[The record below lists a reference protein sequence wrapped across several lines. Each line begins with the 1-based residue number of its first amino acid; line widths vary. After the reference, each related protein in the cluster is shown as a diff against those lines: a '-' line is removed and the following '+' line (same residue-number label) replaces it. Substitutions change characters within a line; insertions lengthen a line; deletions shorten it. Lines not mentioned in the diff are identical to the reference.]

1 MNTDEILFMAYYAS
15 QEVEISPDRLQNL
28 INQFRQQGY
37 TLTDGY
43 ASPFNAPDNIISES
57 DQIEAK
63 ILAMCSQ
70 DNSVEDLNFWR
81 YPFEF
86 SLSFLLDPENDTR
99 WMISVQNDTL
109 MGVDNELGERNAS
122 EFVEVVRTAL
132 AHYPPFYGCAITV
145 EAPPFSEDVFDIEV
159 TKLYPINFY
168 GSEYVQRL
176 GKDQLLSAPAW
187 RVEEVANSV
196 LLVPSLEAIYT
207 DDPVSMEAVEQHLG
221 WAEAELVE

>member
-15 QEVEISPDRLQNL
+15 QEVEISPDRLQYL

-43 ASPFNAPDNIISES
+43 AWPFAAPDNIISES

-70 DNSVEDLNFWR
+70 DNSGEILNFWQ

-86 SLSFLLDPENDTR
+86 SLSFLLDPENGTR
-99 WMISVQNDTL
+99 WMISVENNTL
-109 MGVDNELGERNAS
+109 MGVENELGERNAS

-132 AHYPPFYGCAITV
+132 AYHPPFYGCATTV

-176 GKDQLLSAPAW
+176 GKDQLLSAPAS
-187 RVEEVANSV
+187 RVEEVANGV
-196 LLVPSLEAIYT
+196 LLVPSVEAIYT
-207 DDPVSMEAVEQHLG
+207 DDSVSMEAVEQHLG
-221 WAEAELVE
+221 WAEGEVVE

>member
-15 QEVEISPDRLQNL
+15 QVVEISPDRLQSL
-28 INQFRQQGY
+28 INQFDRQGY
-37 TLTDGY
+37 TLTEGY
-43 ASPFNAPDNIISES
+43 AWPFTAPDNVISDS
-57 DQIEAK
+57 NQIEAK
-63 ILAMCSQ
+63 ILEMCSQ
-70 DNSVEDLNFWR
+70 DNTGEVLNFWR

-86 SLSFLLDPENDTR
+86 SLSFLLDPENGTR
-99 WMISVQNDTL
+99 WTISVENDTL
-109 MGVDNELGERNAS
+109 MGVENELGERNAS

-187 RVEEVANSV
+187 RVEEVANGV

-207 DDPVSMEAVEQHLG
+207 DDPVSMEAVEQHFG
-221 WAEAELVE
+221 WAEEEL